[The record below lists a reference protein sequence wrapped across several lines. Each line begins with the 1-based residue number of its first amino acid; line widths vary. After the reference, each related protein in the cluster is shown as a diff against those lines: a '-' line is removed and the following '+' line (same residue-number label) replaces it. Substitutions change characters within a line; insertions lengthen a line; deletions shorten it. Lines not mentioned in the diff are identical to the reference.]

1 MAGLAAVA
9 ATIAINLRST
19 HRFEVPLA
27 ILEYGPVHYDIR
39 AVNDSSGLGGFPA
52 YCANP
57 GRDLLQ
63 IVYSVQNRSDHDMS
77 AAALPRVVIIDQNGT
92 THYPDTTLSDAL
104 SKKVNPPL
112 IVPHGRLAAGDS
124 VILADVFVTARDAT
138 RFYAYR
144 LRPAPGAAQSYP
156 LPLTKLAAATECVRQ
171 SGAATLFPEDNQ

>member
-9 ATIAINLRST
+9 ATIAISMRST

-27 ILEYGPVHYDIR
+27 ILEFGPVHYDIR

-52 YCANP
+52 YCATS
-57 GRDLLQ
+57 GTDLLQ

-77 AAALPRVVIIDQNGT
+77 AAALPRVVIIDQNGVA
-92 THYPDTTLSDAL
+92 HAPDPTLSDAL

-112 IVPHGRLAAGDS
+112 TVPHGRLAAGDS
-124 VILADVFVTARDAT
+124 VVLSDVFITPQNAT

-144 LRPAPGAAQSYP
+144 MRPAPGSAQAYN
-156 LPLTKLAAATECVRQ
+156 LPLTKLAASPECARQ
-171 SGAATLFPEDNQ
+171 SSGAALFPEDSQ